1 MDIADILYNILL
13 RDACRVQYSRRTS
26 VKFIERYAF
35 GTVRI
40 LLTLEWNGRF
50 TLFFFIYTSC
60 KNFSILKSLTR
71 HGDTLDANVG
81 YKAIST
87 GVSEGES

>member
-13 RDACRVQYSRRTS
+13 RDACCVQYSRHTS

-40 LLTLEWNGRF
+40 LLTLEDGTDVLHYF
-50 TLFFFIYTSC
+50 FSYTHLAKTLAS
-60 KNFSILKSLTR
+60 LK
-71 HGDTLDANVG
+71 V
-81 YKAIST
+81 
-87 GVSEGES
+87 